1 MCEEYNGWSNR
12 ETWAVNLWVNNDEA
26 LLELAK
32 DYTITA
38 LQEHRE
44 DNEGEGG
51 DLCDARNC
59 LAESFEY
66 WITEDLLTLEN
77 IAGNQALFNM
87 LTDIGSLYRIN
98 WREMADSFVSDQVQE
113 LERAK

>member
-1 MCEEYNGWSNR
+1 MNEDYNGWSNR
-12 ETWAVNLWVNNDEA
+12 ETWATNLWIENDQA
-26 LLELAK
+26 LYELAQ

-51 DLCDARNC
+51 VSCGARNC
-59 LAESFEY
+59 LADTFEY

-87 LTDIGSLYRIN
+87 LTDIGSLYRVD
-98 WREMADSFVSDQVQE
+98 WREIADSFISDQNLKVE
-113 LERAK
+113 A